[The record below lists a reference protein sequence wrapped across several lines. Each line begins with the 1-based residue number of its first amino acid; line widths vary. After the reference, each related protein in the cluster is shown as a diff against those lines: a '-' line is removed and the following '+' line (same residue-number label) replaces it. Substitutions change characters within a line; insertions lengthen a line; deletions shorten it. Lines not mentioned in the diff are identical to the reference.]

1 MFNVAASCLKSPRG
15 NGFSLDYSWPPDRVQ
30 ESAASTPMTR
40 RAGHASA
47 IPKGQSVLRTR
58 GGRQSPIDDTKPAL
72 RDAKPAFPVLRQRC
86 IIELLSP
93 EGRLVQAESANAL
106 GQATRRSPGLRGS
119 ARSCQIG

>member
-1 MFNVAASCLKSPRG
+1 MSWGDEHARMAGASMGSPVG
-15 NGFSLDYSWPPDRVQ
+15 
-30 ESAASTPMTR
+30 
-40 RAGHASA
+40 RA
-47 IPKGQSVLRTR
+47 L
-58 GGRQSPIDDTKPAL
+58 SPIDDTKPAL

-119 ARSCQIG
+119 ARSCQIGARSRTVAGAARSRAGATLR